1 MILLGLMEAA
11 AGPSVAGEALS
22 VARGISEYGIL
33 VVVAAFF
40 LVLAGGTMVWHM
52 KSYRK
57 LMDSVV
63 KDFADSID
71 SVRDIAERN
80 RQTMADIAEAL
91 TPETRLRVE
100 NLAGVC
106 FDLAIEKVCRII
118 KRIREENHIAN
129 REATA
134 AKIRAQLTN
143 LYEERNTRFDFY
155 TWRGRRLSSF
165 CPREW
170 VERIARVVEGE
181 LYNEAGPNNRRA
193 YTNVRTAYEGIRL
206 DFLER
211 IDGKKQD

>member
-91 TPETRLRVE
+91 TPETRSASSKCAAS
-100 NLAGVC
+100 AGANRSRSAMACWIIWKC
-106 FDLAIEKVCRII
+106 F
-118 KRIREENHIAN
+118 RIRPFL
-129 REATA
+129 RLRCA
-134 AKIRAQLTN
+134 AAGSAISFHPAR
-143 LYEERNTRFDFY
+143 RWGF
-155 TWRGRRLSSF
+155 GRR
-165 CPREW
+165 
-170 VERIARVVEGE
+170 
-181 LYNEAGPNNRRA
+181 
-193 YTNVRTAYEGIRL
+193 
-206 DFLER
+206 
-211 IDGKKQD
+211 

>member
-1 MILLGLMEAA
+1 MLR
-11 AGPSVAGEALS
+11 PC
-22 VARGISEYGIL
+22 
-33 VVVAAFF
+33 
-40 LVLAGGTMVWHM
+40 
-52 KSYRK
+52 
-57 LMDSVV
+57 
-63 KDFADSID
+63 
-71 SVRDIAERN
+71 N
-80 RQTMADIAEAL
+80 R
-91 TPETRLRVE
+91 
-100 NLAGVC
+100 
-106 FDLAIEKVCRII
+106 
-118 KRIREENHIAN
+118 IAN

-211 IDGKKQD
+211 IDGKKN

>member
-1 MILLGLMEAA
+1 MILLGLMEAT

-63 KDFADSID
+63 KDFADSIE

-91 TPETRLRVE
+91 
-100 NLAGVC
+100 
-106 FDLAIEKVCRII
+106 CRII

-211 IDGKKQD
+211 IDGKKN

>member
-1 MILLGLMEAA
+1 MILLGLMEAT

-63 KDFADSID
+63 KDFADSIE

-100 NLAGVC
+100 NLASVC
-106 FDLAIEKVCRII
+106 FDLAVEKVCRII

-134 AKIRAQLTN
+134 AKIRVQLTN

-170 VERIARVVEGE
+170 VERIAQVVEGE

-193 YTNVRTAYEGIRL
+193 YTNVRTAYEGIRI